1 MTNQLRKYQK
11 WSIFNLIKKIYYK
24 FYLPGNP
31 DNLYIEKSRNQDN
44 GIYDNVRLKN
54 NLKGKQK

>member
-31 DNLYIEKSRNQDN
+31 DNLI
-44 GIYDNVRLKN
+44 LK
-54 NLKGKQK
+54 KMSSF